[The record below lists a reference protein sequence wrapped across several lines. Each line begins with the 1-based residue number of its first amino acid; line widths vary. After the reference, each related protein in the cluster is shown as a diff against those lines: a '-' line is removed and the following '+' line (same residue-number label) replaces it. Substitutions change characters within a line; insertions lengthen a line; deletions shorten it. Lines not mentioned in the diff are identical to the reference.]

1 MLEVE
6 TNHKIILLY
15 YREGLSQRKI
25 AKQLNI
31 HRKTVR
37 DRLSEYEAFKSSPLS
52 DQDKPSSLLNQYL
65 RTGSVYN
72 SSNRSKPRLNDD
84 VLAVIDKCLEE
95 NTAKRLDGRSKQQL
109 KNIDILEKIHHLGYP
124 LSYSRLCDHIFKTTQ
139 LAKEGVN

>member
-25 AKQLNI
+25 AKQLHI
-31 HRKTVR
+31 HRRTVR
-37 DRLSEYEAFKSSPLS
+37 ERLAEYELFKSSPLS

-72 SSNRSKPRLNDD
+72 SANRSKRRLNDE
-84 VLAVIDKCLEE
+84 V
-95 NTAKRLDGRSKQQL
+95 
-109 KNIDILEKIHHLGYP
+109 
-124 LSYSRLCDHIFKTTQ
+124 
-139 LAKEGVN
+139 